1 MRMIRCLA
9 AAALMAALLISAAG
23 AVRAAEA
30 FHGAYLTGFPD
41 GSIRPGAALTRAQ
54 LAVIFQRLADK
65 PDAEAPSS
73 CPDVPAEHWAAEAV
87 GLVCSAELMNPEPDG
102 LFHPDRGVT
111 GPELAAA
118 LARLSRHEEA
128 AARWPALK
136 AGWEAQERSFSTGY
150 GWVMGFDGEQFD
162 PDAPLTRGQ
171 TAEIFN
177 ALLGRTPASLDNL
190 LIGMPIFSDNRDA
203 NARYFLPLQ
212 EAAVDH
218 TASQTGA
225 HECWTALG

>member
-73 CPDVPAEHWAAEAV
+73 CPDVPAEHWAADAV

-102 LFHPDRGVT
+102 EWDFVIP
-111 GPELAAA
+111 
-118 LARLSRHEEA
+118 AR
-128 AARWPALK
+128 
-136 AGWEAQERSFSTGY
+136 
-150 GWVMGFDGEQFD
+150 
-162 PDAPLTRGQ
+162 
-171 TAEIFN
+171 IF
-177 ALLGRTPASLDNL
+177 LDL
-190 LIGMPIFSDNRDA
+190 YI
-203 NARYFLPLQ
+203 
-212 EAAVDH
+212 
-218 TASQTGA
+218 
-225 HECWTALG
+225 